1 MSETSLCITF
11 FPIFKTGFSPM
22 SLQNNHSVL
31 IVEDELLIAEHISRI
46 LRSAGFSNIHIAI
59 NVDEAITA
67 IKNKKPQ
74 IVLTD
79 IMLGS
84 SKTGIDLGGLLQSE
98 YKIPFIYITSHS
110 DPEMLSKAKH
120 THPNAY
126 LVKPFKKEDLLVA
139 IELALFSAEAV
150 TKPKENQS
158 LIIKDGHAIAQIPHD
173 DILYLEAEG
182 NYTLLHS
189 NTGKKRLIRS
199 VITEIHDQLP
209 AVDFLRI
216 HRSFVVNKKHI
227 TEYKSSMVHI
237 KEIKLSVGRTYKELL
252 DEQFK

>member
-1 MSETSLCITF
+1 
-11 FPIFKTGFSPM
+11 M
-22 SLQNNHSVL
+22 SLQNNRPVL

-46 LRSAGFSNIHIAI
+46 LKSAGFSNINIAI
-59 NVDEAITA
+59 NVDEAINSIT
-67 IKNKKPQ
+67 NQKPH

-84 SKTGIDLGGLLQSE
+84 SKTGIDLGGLLQNE
-98 YKIPFIYITSHS
+98 YKLPFIYITSHS

-139 IELALFSAEAV
+139 IELALFSSESI
-150 TKPKENQS
+150 TKPKESQN
-158 LIIKDGHAIAQIPHD
+158 LIIKDGHAMAQIPYG

-182 NYTLLHS
+182 NYTFLHS

-199 VITEIHDQLP
+199 VITDLHQQLP
-209 AVDFLRI
+209 AQDFIRI
-216 HRSFVVNKKHI
+216 HRSYVINKNHI
-227 TEYKSSMVHI
+227 TEYKSSIVHI
-237 KEIKLSVGRTYKELL
+237 QEIKLPVGRTYKELL
-252 DEQFK
+252 DEHLK

>member
-1 MSETSLCITF
+1 MSI
-11 FPIFKTGFSPM
+11 
-22 SLQNNHSVL
+22 QNNHSVL

-46 LRSAGFSNIHIAI
+46 LRSAGFSNIHVAI
-59 NVDEAITA
+59 NADEAIA
-67 IKNKKPQ
+67 VIKDQKPN

-139 IELALFSAEAV
+139 IELALFSAETI
-150 TKPKENQS
+150 TKPKESQS
-158 LIIKDGHAIAQIPHD
+158 LFIKDGHAIAQIPHD

-182 NYTLLHS
+182 NYTLLHA
-189 NTGKKRLIRS
+189 NTGKRRLIRIA
-199 VITEIHDQLP
+199 ITDIHEQLP
-209 AVDFLRI
+209 LEDFLRV

-227 TEYKSSMVHI
+227 TEYKSSMIHLKNI
-237 KEIKLSVGRTYKELL
+237 QLPVGRTYKDLL
-252 DEQFK
+252 NDQFK

>member
-1 MSETSLCITF
+1 
-11 FPIFKTGFSPM
+11 M
-22 SLQNNHSVL
+22 SLLNKPPVL
-31 IVEDELLIAEHISRI
+31 IVEDELLIADHIARI
-46 LRSAGFSNIHIAI
+46 LRSADFLNITIAI
-59 NVDEAITA
+59 TVDEAITA
-67 IKNKKPQ
+67 IKDQRPQ

-84 SKTGIDLGGLLQSE
+84 SKTGIDLGGLLQSQ

-110 DPEMLSKAKH
+110 DPEMLSKAKY

-139 IELALFSAEAV
+139 IELALFSAETI
-150 TKPKENQS
+150 TKPKQNQS
-158 LIIKDGHAIAQIPHD
+158 LLIKDGHAMAQIAHD

-189 NTGKKRLIRS
+189 GSSKKRLIRS
-199 VITEIHDQLP
+199 VITEIHEKLP
-209 AVDFLRI
+209 ATDFLRI

-227 TEYKSSMVHI
+227 TEYKSTMVHI
-237 KEIKLSVGRTYKELL
+237 KDIKLPVGRTYKEFL

>member
-1 MSETSLCITF
+1 MTF
-11 FPIFKTGFSPM
+11 LPIFKTVLAPM
-22 SLQNNHSVL
+22 PQQTNCPVL
-31 IVEDELLIAEHISRI
+31 IVEDELLIADHISRI
-46 LRSAGFSNIHIAI
+46 LRSAGFSNILIAI

-67 IKNKKPQ
+67 IKDQKPQ
-74 IVLTD
+74 VVLTD

-139 IELALFSAEAV
+139 IELALFSAETL
-150 TKPKENQS
+150 TKPKDGQR
-158 LIIKDGHAIAQIPHD
+158 LLIKDGHAMAQIPYD

-182 NYTLLHS
+182 NYTLLHT

-199 VITEIHDQLP
+199 VITDIHEKLP
-209 AVDFLRI
+209 SEDFIRV
-216 HRSFVVNKKHI
+216 HRSFVVNKKHV
-227 TEYKSSMVHI
+227 TGYKSSMVYI
-237 KEIKLSVGRTYKELL
+237 KAIKLPVGRTYKEFL
-252 DEQFK
+252 DEQFR

>member
-1 MSETSLCITF
+1 
-11 FPIFKTGFSPM
+11 M

-46 LRSAGFSNIHIAI
+46 LRSAGFSNIHVAI
-59 NVDEAITA
+59 NVDEAIAA
-67 IKNKKPQ
+67 IKDQKPH

-139 IELALFSAEAV
+139 IELALFSAQTI
-150 TKPKENQS
+150 TKPKESQS
-158 LIIKDGHAIAQIPHD
+158 LFIKDGHAMAQVPHD

-182 NYTLLHS
+182 NYTLLHT
-189 NTGKKRLIRS
+189 NTGKKRLIRIA
-199 VITEIHDQLP
+199 ITDIHEQLP
-209 AVDFLRI
+209 TEVFLRV

-227 TEYKSSMVHI
+227 TEYKSSMI
-237 KEIKLSVGRTYKELL
+237 NLKDAQIPVGRTYKELL

>member
-1 MSETSLCITF
+1 MSQ
-11 FPIFKTGFSPM
+11 
-22 SLQNNHSVL
+22 QNNHPVL
-31 IVEDELLIAEHISRI
+31 IVEDELLIADHISRI

-67 IKNKKPQ
+67 IKDQKPQ
-74 IVLTD
+74 VVLTD

-84 SKTGIDLGGLLQSE
+84 SKTGIDLGSLLQSD
-98 YKIPFIYITSHS
+98 YKTPFIYITSHS

-139 IELALFSAEAV
+139 IELALFSAEAAV
-150 TKPKENQS
+150 KPKETQS
-158 LIIKDGHAIAQIPHD
+158 LFIKDGHAMAQIPHD

-182 NYTLLHS
+182 NYTFLHT
-189 NTGKKRLIRS
+189 NAGKKRLIRS
-199 VITEIHDQLP
+199 VITDIHEQLP
-209 AVDFLRI
+209 SKDFFRI
-216 HRSFVVNKKHI
+216 HRSYVVNKKYI
-227 TEYKSSMVHI
+227 TEYKSAMVHI
-237 KEIKLSVGRTYKELL
+237 KDIKLPVGRTYKEFL